1 MESQPLQPTEP
12 LSVEVSS
19 TSADIPVGGIDIF
32 SIIAHI
38 IGGNDTTSSLL
49 SVNGFLNFLN
59 ILWSIFAILAFA
71 VSILMLALYAYASTR
86 RWQYYALGD
95 KELRDA
101 EDLYDELYR
110 GVKKSTRLD
119 DVLKHIDSDNPN
131 DWKLA
136 IIEADIILD
145 DLLKQRGYAGS
156 SLGERLKSISPTSL
170 ASLSDAWEAHK
181 VRNRIAH
188 EGADFVLTKRIA
200 EETISRYR
208 KVFNE
213 FGV

>member
-1 MESQPLQPTEP
+1 MESEP
-12 LSVEVSS
+12 LSVVASS
-19 TSADIPVGGIDIF
+19 TSSDIPVGGFDIF
-32 SIIAHI
+32 SIIVHI
-38 IGGNDTTSSLL
+38 LGGNETTASFL
-49 SVNGFLNFLN
+49 SVNGFVGFLGT
-59 ILWSIFAILAFA
+59 LWSVYVFFAFVL
-71 VSILMLALYAYASTR
+71 SIAMLVLYTHASTR
-86 RWQYYALGD
+86 RWQFYAQSER
-95 KELRDA
+95 ELRDA

-110 GVKKSTRLD
+110 GVKKSSRLD

-145 DLLKQRGYAGS
+145 DLLKQRGYVGN
-156 SLGERLKSISPTSL
+156 SLGERLKSISPTQL
-170 ASLSDAWEAHK
+170 ASLNDAWEAHK

-188 EGADFVLTKRIA
+188 DGADFVLTQRLA

-213 FGV
+213 FEV